1 MDKKGEVIWHKSFP
15 FSNGG
20 EPKDKF
26 LILLNTPDKEEP
38 FLFALTTSKPKT
50 QTLGCHS
57 DKGYFVIEGG
67 KEKVFPKRTWVKL
80 FDIQEFDG
88 MELLKRSLQLKQI
101 IHKESLSEQTINEIV
116 NCIKRCIDVPQN
128 YKLIICKK

>member
-67 KEKVFPKRTWVKL
+67 KEKVFQNVFGL
-80 FDIQEFDG
+80 N
-88 MELLKRSLQLKQI
+88 SLTFKNLM
-101 IHKESLSEQTINEIV
+101 V
-116 NCIKRCIDVPQN
+116 WNC
-128 YKLIICKK
+128 